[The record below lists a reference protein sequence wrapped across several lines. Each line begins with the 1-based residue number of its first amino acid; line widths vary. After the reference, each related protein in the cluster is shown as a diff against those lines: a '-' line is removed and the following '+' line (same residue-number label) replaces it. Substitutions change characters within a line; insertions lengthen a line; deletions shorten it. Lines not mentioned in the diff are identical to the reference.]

1 MSVSKQDWKDF
12 HAGMWSQAES
22 AGSAAVEAFDLLVAA
37 ANSIDG
43 VKFLE
48 LTDPDNPDSVNA
60 LVSQAANL
68 MSQSIT
74 ELEGLQLKGN
84 QRRFA
89 NKNAIAVSE
98 EALRA
103 VSSCSFSFN
112 QIDSEQVRGWT
123 LARSDVQE
131 DGTGFDTV
139 SSDVSSKA
147 SSVNY
152 TLKASLEAATGAVA
166 DLSDVSQIGMF

>member
-12 HAGMWSQAES
+12 HAGTWSEADS
-22 AGSAAVEAFDLLVAA
+22 AGSAAVDAFDLLIAA
-37 ANSIDG
+37 ANSNDG

-48 LTDPDNPDSVNA
+48 LTDPDNSDSVNA
-60 LVSQAANL
+60 LVNQAARV
-68 MSQSIT
+68 MSQSVG

-89 NKNAIAVSE
+89 NKNAIAASE
-98 EALRA
+98 DALSA
-103 VSSCSFSFN
+103 VNQCNFAFN
-112 QIDSEQVRGWT
+112 QIDTDQVRGWT
-123 LARSDVQE
+123 MARDAVEE
-131 DGTGFDTV
+131 DGTGFDSV

-152 TLKASLEAATGAVA
+152 TLKACLEQATAAVA
-166 DLSDVSQIGMF
+166 DLSEISQIGMF